1 MDNKISL
8 DLDETIRGKI
18 DAALQKPTGL
28 TKTKLVGVGT
38 QGQEN
43 IEIGDNLT
51 LQDGKLAAAGSGIS
65 VIELTDKNGTIAS
78 AQLGEINA
86 NPQNFS
92 FKYNGNILLLTRADS
107 TTYQYCN
114 NTISSSE
121 NSVMTTSTLLTITS
135 RTGVYTI
142 AEKVHNIVANS
153 IHPANGGD
161 LTNIQV
167 GSKVYSIPSG
177 GGEQPKLAAPT
188 IAKTNGTMTITTPS
202 SNGDFDTTNNIY
214 NGATLYKTFPT
225 TGSWSM
231 ENNTTLNETYMFS
244 ASLSGKN
251 FVESD
256 KSNSFTWGKYQYDI
270 LIPNTL
276 KCSVQT
282 SSTKYYGEKL
292 EATISASGE
301 EVELAAANKLTVTN
315 PSSSSYTFVKT
326 DSGYYE
332 SNNKG
337 KASTYAYAR
346 FSFTLASNS
355 SNVIVSYVNSGES
368 NFDYGTI
375 SKLDTDLSQSTNDD
389 SNILYAGFFKG
400 QSSTDTKRVEL
411 GPCSAGTHYF
421 TVKFRKDGSGDNGND
436 SLRIM
441 RIAYEK
447 PAVGIYLDGSAS
459 CNMENESLPNY
470 SWNPYTGKLVVKKI
484 VGKFSVSIS
493 TTDKKL
499 LDAPV
504 AKLSGSVLSWGA
516 IEGAV
521 SYTITWQGKKSGVAK
536 KRTVASDV
544 LSFDL
549 SPVITDKDLYTVRVR
564 ADADTAINSNST
576 PSNTV
581 TYSKETLIYGVVFSG
596 NALEGTRIGACEG
609 VTNDDVE
616 IGYFGETL
624 KASNWFDDKDPWKF
638 EIVHLTMRDAS
649 GTALVDKDT
658 GREIKAPFVKRKNFY
673 VRIRDAEDGTD
684 GQIWEVATGPSEG
697 FTPIYTA
704 FDGTIPEYFYQP
716 CYPFVQLNTA
726 SGTYYGAQ
734 RWRKAVVNHNFNSA
748 DHYSKCAYVGNE
760 DGLALQP
767 LITMRKC
774 IYDANLPLFLIEF
787 ACRNSQRFFNCS
799 YQYYGSSEYIG
810 SGSARNYIG
819 VLDSVES
826 SSATY
831 TQIEPYKDAATNTT
845 PAQVYKYRG
854 QECCFNCYYWVVG
867 DMAFGHSIYYKCD
880 DVSKLTSYSNWP
892 TIACVNAG
900 GKVAA
905 KMKID
910 SGSIHMSVE
919 SSTATYNSV
928 YYCDKVFSHGS
939 YPLILLGGGGD
950 SGDGAFHVGGY
961 SWDGADS
968 DTASRPCLS
977 AV

>member
-1 MDNKISL
+1 MLPSPAHWKEHTDMAKSEKNLKTVFTDTADAIRQKTNTTAKISPL
-8 DLDETIRGKI
+8 DFADKI
-18 DAALQKPTGL
+18 KSIQSGGGTG
-28 TKTKLVGVGT
+28 
-38 QGQEN
+38 
-43 IEIGDNLT
+43 
-51 LQDGKLAAAGSGIS
+51 
-65 VIELTDKNGTIAS
+65 
-78 AQLGEINA
+78 
-86 NPQNFS
+86 
-92 FKYNGNILLLTRADS
+92 
-107 TTYQYCN
+107 
-114 NTISSSE
+114 
-121 NSVMTTSTLLTITS
+121 
-135 RTGVYTI
+135 
-142 AEKVHNIVANS
+142 
-153 IHPANGGD
+153 
-161 LTNIQV
+161 
-167 GSKVYSIPSG
+167 G

-202 SNGDFDTTNNIY
+202 SNGDFDTTVNIY
-214 NGATLYKTFPT
+214 NGTTLYKTFAT

-231 ENNTTLNETYMFS
+231 ENNTTINETYVFS

-251 FVESD
+251 FVELD

-282 SSTKYYGEKL
+282 SSTKYYGETL

-301 EVELAAANKLTVTN
+301 EVEFAVANKLTITN
-315 PSSSSYTFVKT
+315 PSSSAYTFVKT
-326 DSGYYE
+326 DSEYYE

-337 KASTYAYAR
+337 KPSTYAYAR
-346 FSFTLASNS
+346 FSFTLASAT
-355 SNVIVSYVNSGES
+355 SNIIVSYVNSSEGS
-368 NFDYGTI
+368 YDYGTI
-375 SKLDTDLSQSTNDD
+375 SKLDTDLGQSISED
-389 SNILYAGFFKG
+389 SSSLYAGLFKG
-400 QSSTDTKRVEL
+400 QSSTETKRIEL

-421 TVKFRKDGSGDNGND
+421 TVKFKKDSSGDQGND

-441 RIAYEK
+441 RIAYRR

-459 CNMENESLPNY
+459 CNMENNPSPEY
-470 SWNPYTGKLVVKKI
+470 SWDPYTGKLVVKKI
-484 VGKFSVSIS
+484 VGRFSVSIG

-504 AKLSGSVLSWGA
+504 AKISGSVLSWGA

-521 SYTITWQGKKSGVAK
+521 SYTITWQGKESGVAK
-536 KRTVASDV
+536 KRTVASNV

-549 SPVITDKDLYTVRVR
+549 SPVITDKDVYTIRVR
-564 ADADTAINSNST
+564 ADADTTINSNSR

-581 TYSKETLIYGVVFSG
+581 RYSKGVIIYGVAFSG

-609 VTNDDVE
+609 VTNDDVG
-616 IGYFGETL
+616 IGYFGETS

-638 EIVHLTMRDAS
+638 ELVHLTMRDAS
-649 GTALVDKDT
+649 GNALVDKDT
-658 GREIKAPFVKRKNFY
+658 GNVIKAPFVKRKNFY

-684 GQIWEVATGPSEG
+684 GQIWEVATGPSDG

-734 RWRKAVVNHNFNSA
+734 RWRKALTNHNFNSA

-787 ACRNSQRFFNCS
+787 ACRNSQRFFNCAYS
-799 YQYYGSSEYIG
+799 YYGNSEYAG
-810 SGSARNYIG
+810 SGSAQDYIG
-819 VLDSVES
+819 VFDSVES

-831 TQIEPYKDAATNTT
+831 NKTDPYKNAATNII
-845 PAQVYKYRG
+845 PAQAYKYRG
-854 QECCFNCYYWVVG
+854 QECCFNCYYWAVG
-867 DMAFGHSIYYKCD
+867 DMAFGDAIYYKCD
-880 DVSKLTSYSNWP
+880 DVSKLASYEDWP
-892 TIACVNAG
+892 TIARVNAS
-900 GKVAA
+900 GKIAA

-910 SGSIHMSVE
+910 SGSIHLSVD
-919 SSTATYNSV
+919 STSVTWNSV
-928 YYCDKVFSHGS
+928 YYCDAVYEGRS
-939 YPLILLGGGGD
+939 YPLILLGGNYDGNYC
-950 SGDGAFHVGGY
+950 GAFYVFY
-961 SWDGADS
+961 KSWGDYAYYL
-968 DTASRPCLS
+968 ASRPCLS

>member
-1 MDNKISL
+1 MLPSPAHWKEHTDMAKSEKNLKAVFTDTANAIRQKTNTTAKISPL
-8 DLDETIRGKI
+8 DFADKI
-18 DAALQKPTGL
+18 KSIQSGGGTG
-28 TKTKLVGVGT
+28 
-38 QGQEN
+38 
-43 IEIGDNLT
+43 
-51 LQDGKLAAAGSGIS
+51 
-65 VIELTDKNGTIAS
+65 
-78 AQLGEINA
+78 
-86 NPQNFS
+86 
-92 FKYNGNILLLTRADS
+92 
-107 TTYQYCN
+107 
-114 NTISSSE
+114 
-121 NSVMTTSTLLTITS
+121 
-135 RTGVYTI
+135 
-142 AEKVHNIVANS
+142 
-153 IHPANGGD
+153 
-161 LTNIQV
+161 
-167 GSKVYSIPSG
+167 G

-188 IAKTNGTMTITTPS
+188 IAKTNGTMMITTPS
-202 SNGDFDTTNNIY
+202 SNGDFDTTVNIY
-214 NGATLYKTFPT
+214 NGATLYKTFAT

-231 ENNTTLNETYMFS
+231 ENNTTLNETYVFS

-282 SSTKYYGEKL
+282 SSTKYYGETL
-292 EATISASGE
+292 EATITVSGE
-301 EVELAAANKLTVTN
+301 EVELAASNHLTVTN
-315 PSSSSYTFVKT
+315 PSSSAYTFVKT

-337 KASTYAYAR
+337 KSSTYAYAR
-346 FSFTLASNS
+346 FSFTLASDS

-368 NFDYGTI
+368 NYDYGTI

-389 SNILYAGFFKG
+389 SSSLYAGFFKG

-411 GPCSAGTHYF
+411 GPCSAGAHYF

-459 CNMENESLPNY
+459 CNMENEPSPEY
-470 SWNPYTGKLVVKKI
+470 SWDPYTGKIVVKKI

-493 TTDKKL
+493 DTDKKL

-521 SYTITWQGKKSGVAK
+521 SYTITWQGKESGVAK

-549 SPVITDKDLYTVRVR
+549 SPVITDKDAYTIRVR
-564 ADADTAINSNST
+564 ADADTAINSNSR

-581 TYSKETLIYGVVFSG
+581 TYSKGTLIYGVVFSG

-609 VTNDDVE
+609 VTNDDVG
-616 IGYFGETL
+616 IGYFGETS
-624 KASNWFDDKDPWKF
+624 KANNWFDDKDPWKF
-638 EIVHLTMRDAS
+638 SLVYLTMRDAS

-684 GQIWEVATGPSEG
+684 GQIWEVATGPSDG

-734 RWRKAVVNHNFNSA
+734 RWRKALVSHNFNNA
-748 DHYSKCAYVGNE
+748 DHYSHCAYVGNE

-774 IYDANLPLFLIEF
+774 VYDANLPLFLIEF
-787 ACRNSQRFFNCS
+787 ACRNSQRFFNCA
-799 YQYYGSSEYIG
+799 YNYYGDSEYTG
-810 SGSARNYIG
+810 SGSAKNYIG

-831 TQIEPYKDAATNTT
+831 IQIDPYKDAATNAT
-845 PAQVYKYRG
+845 PAQAYKYRG

-867 DMAFGHSIYYKCD
+867 DMAFGNSIYYKCD
-880 DVSKLTSYSNWP
+880 DVSKLASYNNWP
-892 TIACVNAG
+892 TITRVNAS

-919 SSTATYNSV
+919 SSATTYNSV
-928 YYCDKVFSHGS
+928 YYCDQVSGS
-939 YPLILLGGGGD
+939 GSFPLILLGGYTNND
-950 SGDGAFHVGGY
+950 NSGAIHVNNNYWGIY
-961 SWDGADS
+961 NYNF
-968 DTASRPCLS
+968 ASRPCLS